1 MYKNESRASN
11 TLRVFESAQQYYE
24 VKIMKLFIP
33 DIAYIDPKILKY
45 KKSKKIIEYLEKI
58 KVPIVNSKKVVIDTG
73 SPEKNYVTAKKT
85 ILFTTNGQK
94 KLVSCKPSADY
105 QFSLSSSCPAN
116 CEYCY
121 LQTTQGEK
129 PFMKIFLNIEEI
141 LENIQTYIDA
151 NMPNITFFEC
161 ASITDPIAL
170 EHLSGNLTR
179 CIEFFGVSSNG
190 RLRLVTKFDDVDPFL
205 NIKHNKH
212 TKFRFT
218 LNARYVIDNFEHNTS
233 SFYERI
239 DAVKK
244 IAAAGYPIGFI
255 IAPIM
260 IYDNWKDEY
269 KELIETLKKALH
281 DYHEELS
288 FELIQYRFTKA
299 AKKLIVQRFIN
310 TKLDMNEEERLLKWG
325 PYGKFKYV
333 YKKPDSEDI
342 KKYISELINNNFD
355 QAIIEYFT

>member
-1 MYKNESRASN
+1 M
-11 TLRVFESAQQYYE
+11 
-24 VKIMKLFIP
+24 KIFIP

-45 KKSKKIIEYLEKI
+45 KESKKTIEYLEKL
-58 KVPIVNSKKVVIDTG
+58 KVPIVNSRKVVIDAGT
-73 SPEKNYVTAKKT
+73 PERNYATAKKT
-85 ILFTTNGQK
+85 VLFTTNGQK

-129 PFMKIFLNIEEI
+129 PFMKIFINIEEI

-151 NMPNITFFEC
+151 NLPNITSFEC

-170 EHLSGNLTR
+170 EHLSGNLKK
-179 CIEFFGVSSNG
+179 CIEFFGKSDNG

-205 NIKHNKH
+205 KLKHNKH

-218 LNARYVIDNFEHNTS
+218 LNSRYVIDSFEHNTS
-233 SFYERI
+233 SFEERI
-239 DAVKK
+239 GAVKK

-260 IYDNWKDEY
+260 IYDNWQEEY
-269 KELIETLKKALH
+269 KELFERLKLALI
-281 DYHEELS
+281 DYHEEIS
-288 FELIQYRFTKA
+288 FELIQHRFTKA
-299 AKKLIVQRFIN
+299 AKELIVQRFKN
-310 TKLDMNEEERLLKWG
+310 TKLDLDEEKRLLKWG

-333 YKKPDSEDI
+333 YKKPESENI
-342 KKYISELINNNFD
+342 KKYLSELINNSFD
-355 QAIIEYFT
+355 QVIIEYFT

>member
-1 MYKNESRASN
+1 ME
-11 TLRVFESAQQYYE
+11 
-24 VKIMKLFIP
+24 LFIP

-45 KKSKKIIEYLEKI
+45 DVSKKTIEYLEKLE
-58 KVPIVNSKKVVIDTG
+58 VPIVNSKKVVIDSG
-73 SPEKNYVTAKKT
+73 SPEKNYATAKKT
-85 ILFTTNGQK
+85 ILFTTNGQR

-141 LENIQTYIDA
+141 LENIQTYIDG
-151 NMPNITFFEC
+151 NMPNITTFEC

-170 EHLSGNLTR
+170 EHLSGNLKR
-179 CIEFFGVSSNG
+179 CIEFFGKSSKG

-205 NIKHNKH
+205 KLKHNKH

-218 LNARYVIDNFEHNTS
+218 LNSRYVIDNFEHNTS
-233 SFYERI
+233 NFHERI

-260 IYDNWKDEY
+260 IYDNWKEEY
-269 KELIETLKKALH
+269 KELFETLKIALAG
-281 DYHEELS
+281 YHEEVS
-288 FELIQYRFTKA
+288 FELIQHRFTKA
-299 AKKLIVQRFIN
+299 AKELIVQRFKN
-310 TKLDMNEEERLLKWG
+310 TKLDLDEEKRLLKWG

-333 YKKPDSEDI
+333 YKKTESEGI
-342 KKYISELINNNFD
+342 KKYISELINNNFE

>member
-1 MYKNESRASN
+1 
-11 TLRVFESAQQYYE
+11 
-24 VKIMKLFIP
+24 MKLFIP
-33 DIAYIDPKILKY
+33 DIAYMDPKLLKY
-45 KKSKKIIEYLEKI
+45 EESKGTIKYLEEL
-58 KVPIVNSKKVVIDTG
+58 KVPIVNSKKVVIDSG
-73 SPEKNYVTAKKT
+73 SPERNYAAAKKT
-85 ILFTTNGQK
+85 VLFTTNGQK
-94 KLVSCKPSADY
+94 KLMSCKPSADY

-151 NMPNITFFEC
+151 NLPSITSFEC

-170 EHLSGNLTR
+170 EHLSGNLKK
-179 CIEFFGVSSNG
+179 CIEFFGRSEKG

-205 NIKHNKH
+205 KLKHNKH

-218 LNARYVIDNFEHNTS
+218 LNTPYVIDNFEHNTS
-233 SFYERI
+233 TFKERI
-239 DAVKK
+239 GAVKK
-244 IAAAGYPIGFI
+244 IASAGYPIGFI

-260 IYDNWKDEY
+260 IYDNWRSEY
-269 KELIETLKKALH
+269 KELFKTLKIALA
-281 DYHEELS
+281 DYKEEVS
-288 FELIQYRFTKA
+288 FELIQHRFTKA
-299 AKKLIVQRFIN
+299 AKELIVQRFKN
-310 TKLDMNEEERLLKWG
+310 TKLDLDEEKRLLKWG

-342 KKYISELINNNFD
+342 KNYISEQININFD
-355 QAIIEYFT
+355 LAIIEYFT

>member
-1 MYKNESRASN
+1 
-11 TLRVFESAQQYYE
+11 
-24 VKIMKLFIP
+24 MKLFIP
-33 DIAYIDPKILKY
+33 DIAYIDPKLLKFEE
-45 KKSKKIIEYLEKI
+45 SKKTIKYLEKL
-58 KVPIVNSKKVVIDTG
+58 KVPIVNSKKVVIDSG
-73 SPEKNYVTAKKT
+73 SPEKNYAVAKKT
-85 ILFTTNGQK
+85 VLFTTNGQK

-151 NMPNITFFEC
+151 NLPSITSFEC

-170 EHLSGNLTR
+170 EHLSGNLKK
-179 CIEFFGVSSNG
+179 CIEFFGRSEKG

-205 NIKHNKH
+205 KLKHNKH

-218 LNARYVIDNFEHNTS
+218 LNTPYVIDNFEHNTS
-233 SFYERI
+233 TFKERI
-239 DAVKK
+239 GAVKK
-244 IAAAGYPIGFI
+244 IASAGYPIGFI

-260 IYDNWKDEY
+260 IYDNWRSEY
-269 KELIETLKKALH
+269 KELFETLKIALA
-281 DYHEELS
+281 DYKDEVS
-288 FELIQYRFTKA
+288 FELIQHRFTKA
-299 AKKLIVQRFIN
+299 AKELIVQRFKN
-310 TKLDMNEEERLLKWG
+310 TKLDLDEEKRLLKWG

-333 YKKPDSEDI
+333 YKKPESEDI
-342 KKYISELINNNFD
+342 KNYISELINNNFD
-355 QAIIEYFT
+355 LAIIEYFT

>member
-1 MYKNESRASN
+1 
-11 TLRVFESAQQYYE
+11 
-24 VKIMKLFIP
+24 MKLFIP
-33 DIAYIDPKILKY
+33 DIAYIDPKLLKY
-45 KKSKKIIEYLEKI
+45 EESKGTIKYLEEL
-58 KVPIVNSKKVVIDTG
+58 KVPIVNSKKVVIDAG

-85 ILFTTNGQK
+85 VLFTTNGQK

-141 LENIQTYIDA
+141 LENIQTYIDS
-151 NMPNITFFEC
+151 NLPSITSFEC

-170 EHLSGNLTR
+170 EHLSGNLKK
-179 CIEFFGVSSNG
+179 CIEFFGRSENG

-205 NIKHNKH
+205 KLKHNKH

-218 LNARYVIDNFEHNTS
+218 LNTPYVIDNFEHNTS
-233 SFYERI
+233 SFKERI
-239 DAVKK
+239 GAVKK
-244 IAAAGYPIGFI
+244 IATAGYPIGFI

-260 IYDNWKDEY
+260 IYDNWKLEY
-269 KELIETLKKALH
+269 KELFETLKIALANYK
-281 DYHEELS
+281 DEVS
-288 FELIQYRFTKA
+288 FELIQHRFTKA
-299 AKKLIVQRFIN
+299 AKELIVQRFKN
-310 TKLDMNEEERLLKWG
+310 TKLDMDEEKRVLKWG

-333 YKKPDSEDI
+333 YKKPESEEI
-342 KKYISELINNNFD
+342 KNYISELINNNFD
-355 QAIIEYFT
+355 LAIIEYFT

>member
-1 MYKNESRASN
+1 
-11 TLRVFESAQQYYE
+11 
-24 VKIMKLFIP
+24 MKLFIP
-33 DIAYIDPKILKY
+33 DIAYMDPKLLKY
-45 KKSKKIIEYLEKI
+45 EESKGTIKYLEKL
-58 KVPIVNSKKVVIDTG
+58 KVPIVNSKKVVIDSG
-73 SPEKNYVTAKKT
+73 SPERNYAAAKKT
-85 ILFTTNGQK
+85 VLFTTNGQK

-151 NMPNITFFEC
+151 NLPSITSFEC

-170 EHLSGNLTR
+170 EHLSGNLKK
-179 CIEFFGVSSNG
+179 CIEFFGRSEKG

-205 NIKHNKH
+205 KLKHNKH

-218 LNARYVIDNFEHNTS
+218 LNTPYVIDNFEHNTS
-233 SFYERI
+233 SFKERI
-239 DAVKK
+239 GAVKK
-244 IAAAGYPIGFI
+244 IASAGYPIGFI

-260 IYDNWKDEY
+260 IYDNWKSEY
-269 KELIETLKKALH
+269 KELFETLKTALA
-281 DYHEELS
+281 DYHEEIS
-288 FELIQYRFTKA
+288 FELIQHRFTKA
-299 AKKLIVQRFIN
+299 AKELIVQRFKN
-310 TKLDMNEEERLLKWG
+310 TKLDLDEEKRLLKWG

-333 YKKPDSEDI
+333 YKKPESEDI
-342 KKYISELINNNFD
+342 RNYISELINNNFD
-355 QAIIEYFT
+355 LVIIEYFT